1 MRAYKA
7 RRYPV
12 VYQYLICLALI
23 LVTSI
28 CCYFLVGLIGYKV
41 VALILLLMVSISAM
55 LFEILPVLLTAVLS
69 ALIWNFLFI
78 PPTLTW
84 HIGTPEDMLMFLM
97 YFVIALINAV
107 LTFKIREYE
116 QKARD
121 REEREKTIKLYD
133 SILNSLSHELRTPI
147 ATIIGS
153 IDTIKN
159 NTFKISETNRNEL
172 YHEIE
177 VAGYRLNRQVENL
190 LNMSRLQAGVLQPKL
205 DWCDVNELMHSVI
218 NMNSDD
224 AQRHKVIFEA
234 NEKLPLFKFD
244 SGLVEQILHN
254 ILHNALQHT
263 PAHTI
268 ITMEATP
275 YQKGCRFVIADNGP
289 GFPEGEIALVFD
301 KFYRLQQ
308 SATGGTGLGLSI
320 AKAFA
325 QAHKG
330 DIYLKNIP
338 TGGAMFTIDIPA
350 ETSTFNE
357 IEHE

>member
-7 RRYPV
+7 KKYPV
-12 VYQYLICLALI
+12 AYQYLISLGSI
-23 LVTSI
+23 LVTAVS
-28 CCYFLVGLIGYKV
+28 CYFLVAFIGYRV
-41 VALILLLMVSISAM
+41 VALLLLLMVSISAM
-55 LFEILPVLLTAVLS
+55 LFDILPVLVTAVVS
-69 ALIWNFLFI
+69 AFIWNFFFI
-78 PPTLTW
+78 PPILTW

-107 LTFKIREYE
+107 LTFKIREFE

-121 REEREKTIKLYD
+121 KGERENTIKLYD

-159 NTFKISETNRNEL
+159 NTYKISETNRNEL

-177 VAGYRLNRQVENL
+177 VAGNRLNRQVENL

-218 NMNSDD
+218 NLNSDE
-224 AQRHKVIFEA
+224 AQQHTVVFDA

-263 PAHTI
+263 PANTTI
-268 ITMEATP
+268 AILIRP
-275 YQKGCRFVIADNGP
+275 YDKGCRFTIADNGP
-289 GFPEGEIALVFD
+289 GFPEREIALVFD

-308 SATGGTGLGLSI
+308 SPTGGTGLGLSI

-330 DIYLKNIP
+330 DIYLQNIP
-338 TGGAMFTIDIPA
+338 SGGAQFTIDIPA

-357 IEHE
+357 IKNE